1 MLSAGFTTI
10 GSAPPVPNAAFI
22 AVPAPRVARGPAV
35 ARGCRVTEAGGESRI
50 DFHMGGGAVLL
61 GHAHPAVEAAVA
73 EGGPGD
79 RAAGALAE
87 LIPGRVKAVFCAE
100 ESQALP
106 AAVEAAR
113 RITGRRRAAV
123 WEPRSPS
130 IEDEGG
136 VAALIV
142 DPLGLAVT
150 ELREARACADR
161 MAALLIF
168 DEGTSSF
175 RVHHR
180 GAQGLSAVRPDMAV
194 FGAALANGRPI
205 GAVVGGK
212 DALAA
217 LDPEDLPAPRT
228 DSLAA
233 AAATLGLLIEQPVA
247 AQLRVLGAEIQTE
260 VEALVKSAGASRL
273 FTLAGDPT
281 LPTPFFAAPAL
292 EGLWLREMSDRG
304 LIVLG
309 PHALSAAHGDAE
321 AAALIEAYASL
332 LPTVMARSLAEIMG
346 RPRPL
351 FDPLFSIA
359 PEGRA

>member
-1 MLSAGFTTI
+1 M
-10 GSAPPVPNAAFI
+10 PNAAFI
-22 AVPAPRVARGPAV
+22 AVPPPRVARGPAV
-35 ARGCRVTEAGGESRI
+35 SRGCRVIEADGESRI
-50 DFHMGGGAVLL
+50 DFHMGGGSVLL

-73 EGGPGD
+73 EGVGGD
-79 RAAGALAE
+79 RAAGALAS
-87 LIPGRVKAVFCAE
+87 LLPGRVKAVFCAE

-123 WEPRSPS
+123 WEPRSGELTLEP
-130 IEDEGG
+130 D

-142 DPLGLAVT
+142 DPLGMSVAD
-150 ELREARACADR
+150 LRRARSLADR
-161 MAALLIF
+161 EGCLLIF

-180 GAQGLSAVRPDMAV
+180 GAQGLSGVRPDLAV

-205 GAVVGGK
+205 GAVTGTK
-212 DALAA
+212 DRLSA
-217 LDPEDLPAPRT
+217 LDAEDLPAPRA

-233 AAATLGLLIEQPVA
+233 AAATLDFLIEEPVSA
-247 AQLRVLGAEIQTE
+247 RLRVLGAEIQVE
-260 VEALVKSAGASRL
+260 VEARVKAAGAGRL

-292 EGLWLREMSDRG
+292 EGLWLREMADRG

-321 AAALIEAYASL
+321 ASALIEAYASL